1 MSTEKKASN
10 NKSDDEVQEVE
21 MNFLDHLEEL
31 RWRLIYS
38 IIGVLVGG
46 ALAWF
51 FIDQIIYIILLK
63 PARDTGATL
72 QNLKPFGQFF
82 LYIQVA
88 VIGGIIISLP
98 NLFYQLW
105 KFIAPA
111 LRKKERKYILSI
123 VIFSTL
129 CFISGIVF
137 AYFVMLPLT
146 LRVAVEFG
154 SDQIK
159 NEFAV
164 DEYISIILSVMLAAG
179 LVFELPMVS
188 FFLSKLGILKPSLM
202 RKFRRHAIV
211 TILILAAFVT
221 PGADPVSQIVLTIP
235 LVILYEISIFI
246 SKISS
251 KKL

>member
-1 MSTEKKASN
+1 MSTENTISKN
-10 NKSDDEVQEVE
+10 DIEDNVQEAE

-38 IIGVLVGG
+38 IIGVLAGG
-46 ALAWF
+46 VISWL
-51 FIDQIIYIILLK
+51 FIEQIIDIILLK

-88 VIGGIIISLP
+88 IIGGLIISLP
-98 NLFYQLW
+98 NLFYQIW
-105 KFIAPA
+105 RFIAPA
-111 LRKKERKYILSI
+111 LRRKERKYILSI
-123 VIFSTL
+123 VIFSTA
-129 CFISGIVF
+129 CFLIGILF
-137 AYFVMLPLT
+137 AYYVMLPLT
-146 LRVAVEFG
+146 LKVAVEFG
-154 SDQIK
+154 SAQIK

-179 LVFELPMVS
+179 IVFELPMVS

-211 TILILAAFVT
+211 TILILAAFLT
-221 PGADPVSQIVLTIP
+221 PGADPVSQVVLTIP

-246 SKISS
+246 SKIAS
-251 KKL
+251 KKS

>member
-1 MSTEKKASN
+1 VSTEKKELN
-10 NKSDDEVQEVE
+10 NNPDDEVQEVE

-51 FIDQIIYIILLK
+51 FIDQIIYFILLK

-88 VIGGIIISLP
+88 VISGIIISLP

-111 LRKKERKYILSI
+111 LKKKERKYILSI

-146 LRVAVEFG
+146 LKVAVEFG

-188 FFLSKLGILKPSLM
+188 FFL
-202 RKFRRHAIV
+202 
-211 TILILAAFVT
+211 
-221 PGADPVSQIVLTIP
+221 
-235 LVILYEISIFI
+235 
-246 SKISS
+246 
-251 KKL
+251 